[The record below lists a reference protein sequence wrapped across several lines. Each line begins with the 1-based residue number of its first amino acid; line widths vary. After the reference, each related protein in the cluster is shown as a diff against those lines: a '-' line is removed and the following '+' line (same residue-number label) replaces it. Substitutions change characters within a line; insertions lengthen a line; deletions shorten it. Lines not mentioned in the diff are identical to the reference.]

1 MHSGRVRVKPM
12 IERALAATLFT
23 LYQFTIALGIA
34 LLPVALVT
42 RRFGFTLPL
51 DSLVEATERA
61 YEHTAA

>member
-1 MHSGRVRVKPM
+1 M
-12 IERALAATLFT
+12 IERALAATLFA

-51 DSLVEATERA
+51 DRLVEATEHA
-61 YEHTAA
+61 YETTAA